1 MFQGEYANTMDAKGR
16 VSIPAAFR
24 ETLRQRYDSDCVVI
38 TRDYD
43 GCIRVYPPREWER
56 IVLSEV
62 RNKPIDDEWV
72 RAFERF
78 VISPATTCQPDK
90 QGRILISQVLR
101 EHAKLDKKVIFA
113 GGANHFEI
121 WDAALREAKLTD
133 DLNILKKG
141 RRSA

>member
-24 ETLRQRYDSDCVVI
+24 ETLKQRYDSDCVII

-43 GCIRVYPPREWER
+43 GCIRVYPPKEWER
-56 IVLSEV
+56 VVLSEV

-72 RAFERF
+72 RAFESF
-78 VISPATTCQPDK
+78 VVSPATACQPDK

-101 EHAKLDKKVIFA
+101 EHAKLNKKVIFS

-121 WDAALREAKLTD
+121 WDGALREDKLMA
-133 DLNILKKG
+133 DLAILKKG